1 MLEARAGVLEA
12 RAGVWEA
19 ILALWPFGRRRCVD
33 CGVPHRD
40 SRCFDCA
47 FSESWRRFDEDRSPR
62 ATLDRE
68 LEAHRKLVD
77 GVIGL
82 EEYKAAET
90 DEVVRTPLPGR
101 GREVLL

>member
-1 MLEARAGVLEA
+1 MVRASRETRV
-12 RAGVWEA
+12 
-19 ILALWPFGRRRCVD
+19 ALWG
-33 CGVPHRD
+33 
-40 SRCFDCA
+40 
-47 FSESWRRFDEDRSPR
+47 R

-77 GVIGL
+77 GAISL

-90 DEVVRTPLPGR
+90 GEVVRTPPPGR